1 MQVSACLQEELL
13 AMQRPGGSDLVGRQ
27 PPPIE
32 RRNDRLPIWLTRSSS
47 PTPPPNCGRCRGAAG
62 TLGGRDPLDQWAGRR
77 DDATLAAYQ
86 AQRNTTSIDD
96 LPALPMA
103 PGDQQTGSG

>member
-1 MQVSACLQEELL
+1 MQVRACLQGR
-13 AMQRPGGSDLVGRQ
+13 AIGYAAAGRKRPCWPATATYRAT
-27 PPPIE
+27 
-32 RRNDRLPIWLTRSSS
+32 NDRLPTWLTRSSS

-96 LPALPMA
+96 LPALPMT

>member
-1 MQVSACLQEELL
+1 MADPILISDTTTEL
-13 AMQRPGGSDLVGRQ
+13 RPMS
-27 PPPIE
+27 
-32 RRNDRLPIWLTRSSS
+32 RR
-47 PTPPPNCGRCRGAAG
+47 CGR

-103 PGDQQTGSG
+103 SGDQQTGSG

>member
-1 MQVSACLQEELL
+1 MADPILIPDTTTEL
-13 AMQRPGGSDLVGRQ
+13 RPML
-27 PPPIE
+27 
-32 RRNDRLPIWLTRSSS
+32 RR
-47 PTPPPNCGRCRGAAG
+47 CGR

>member
-1 MQVSACLQEELL
+1 MGYAAAGRKRPCWPATATYRATKRQAGHMADLILIPDTTTEL
-13 AMQRPGGSDLVGRQ
+13 RPMS
-27 PPPIE
+27 
-32 RRNDRLPIWLTRSSS
+32 RR
-47 PTPPPNCGRCRGAAG
+47 CGR

>member
-1 MQVSACLQEELL
+1 MQLPV
-13 AMQRPGGSDLVGRQ
+13 GSDLVGRQ

-32 RRNDRLPIWLTRSSS
+32 RRNDRLPTWLTRSSS
-47 PTPPPNCGRCRGAAG
+47 PTPSSNCGRCRGAAG
-62 TLGGRDPLDQWAGRR
+62 APSAAALDQWAGRR

-86 AQRNTTSIDD
+86 AQRNTTSIDE
-96 LPALPMA
+96 LSALPMA

>member
-1 MQVSACLQEELL
+1 MS
-13 AMQRPGGSDLVGRQ
+13 
-27 PPPIE
+27 
-32 RRNDRLPIWLTRSSS
+32 RR
-47 PTPPPNCGRCRGAAG
+47 CGR

-96 LPALPMA
+96 DLPALPMPPVTSRRVRA
-103 PGDQQTGSG
+103 EGR